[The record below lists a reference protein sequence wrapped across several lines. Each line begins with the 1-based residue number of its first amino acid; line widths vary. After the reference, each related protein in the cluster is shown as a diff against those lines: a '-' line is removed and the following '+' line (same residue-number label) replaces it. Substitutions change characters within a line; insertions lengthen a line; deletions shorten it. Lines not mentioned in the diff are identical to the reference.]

1 MTIREDIVLF
11 RSFQKQILLGHPK
24 RAFQKRASF
33 KGTQPRIVR
42 RFQNYRDVR
51 TPIMCDMLGTGQ
63 RHRYQYTVEN
73 N

>member
-42 RFQNYRDVR
+42 RFQNYRNLGHHHVCHARYR
-51 TPIMCDMLGTGQ
+51 TEAQVP
-63 RHRYQYTVEN
+63 VEN